1 MNLHPVAI
9 LSALLGS
16 KGKDPH
22 KAATL
27 ATYVCRLGKQV
38 AKVRVAECNG
48 ELIPGTRDVHTKYDN
63 KEAYDTWNAE
73 ITQAIAAKT
82 ELVDAKV
89 ELLNAELREL
99 GLEANAYGNGGLFLT
114 VSGKDANGYRFNLRT
129 V

>member
-1 MNLHPVAI
+1 MSLHPVTV
-9 LSALLGS
+9 LSALFAS

-27 ATYVCRLGKQV
+27 ATYVCRLGKQA
-38 AKVRVAECNG
+38 AKIRVAECNG

-73 ITQAIAAKT
+73 INQAIADKK
-82 ELVDAKV
+82 ELVDSKV

-99 GLEANAYGNGGLFLT
+99 GLEANAYGNGGLYLT
-114 VSGKDANGYRFNLRT
+114 ISGKDTDGFRFNLRIA
-129 V
+129 